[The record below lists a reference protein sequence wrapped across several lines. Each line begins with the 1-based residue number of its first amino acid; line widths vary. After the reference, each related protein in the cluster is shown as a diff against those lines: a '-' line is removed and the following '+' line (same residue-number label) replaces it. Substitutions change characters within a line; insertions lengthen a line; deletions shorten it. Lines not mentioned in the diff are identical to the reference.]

1 MPAPRLPRDRSHGS
15 AFWDLRERKTGA
27 MIAVL
32 LRSEWRI
39 MKLHLSGPF
48 GLLAALCGLAQASTN
63 PATGVDAGQLLA
75 PPSNPQAISPLL
87 DRASTQGGQLT
98 LSWNDDLL
106 HDLGLDRVG
115 AQRGGVNRDRV
126 LRRFTLSADTRFEVD
141 AIDLNVRGLAG
152 GSGTLLAREQFR
164 FDGQRIDWNQPGLS
178 VRPGAE
184 PRIDLRNGKGEV
196 LFYIDKIM
204 YEFVDQGRTFRI
216 RSADIV
222 ISALLAEKLG
232 RPQIAD
238 LAVGE
243 IKLLAP
249 VENWIAAKAIRAAGA
264 PYWPGDPVTD
274 QADAPPGAVWQA
286 DVFMKSFTG
295 AVMRCGIC
303 DANNQNCSA
312 VGCDG
317 PAGAALGKVVFAP
330 SSTLTNNRN
339 RGSLLATVNDP
350 LGTSSA
356 LYGADVP
363 WYDKFTS
370 SPTNNAN
377 FDYPYLNFDQH
388 PNLIWNLYRRDADGS
403 ITQVGRS
410 GMKHAFLTTN
420 QNPTSPDDSCGTENG
435 SHVLGRACQ
444 DTYGTSNN
452 DASGDLGPKSELI
465 AGFGVWG
472 RCGSV
477 FDADC
482 NGSESPPSGAFGN
495 RMLVDEAD
503 LPAATGGISYLFES
517 WYIVRDD
524 INIYNTMANR
534 GVVPSWTGSNWA
546 INNSGDPF
554 ALGPAI
560 DRWLPAGTV
569 TASAVNRELDI
580 KRSTVA
586 GSTAGET
593 IYESGHSKIAV
604 KVTDLLNGTWRYDYA
619 LMNFDYARAATTGVE
634 SNHTLRVLRNHG
646 FNSFSVPHGAG
657 VSILSAVYA
666 DGDVIRPDWTL
677 VDDGSSLT
685 WTAPSAAAS
694 LDWGVMTRFSVIANV
709 PPVGASLTLGVSEPG
724 TPASYS
730 VSSLGIGTP
739 GVLFQNGFE

>member
-1 MPAPRLPRDRSHGS
+1 
-15 AFWDLRERKTGA
+15 
-27 MIAVL
+27 
-32 LRSEWRI
+32 
-39 MKLHLSGPF
+39 MKLHLLGPL
-48 GLLAALCGLAQASTN
+48 GLSFLLCGLAQASTN
-63 PATGVDAGQLLA
+63 PATTVEADQLLS
-75 PPSNPQAISPLL
+75 PPSNPEAISPRL
-87 DRASTQGGQLT
+87 DRASTLGGDFL
-98 LSWNDDLL
+98 LLWNDDLL
-106 HDLGLDRVG
+106 HDLGLDRIG
-115 AQRGGVNRDRV
+115 ARRGGVNQDRQA
-126 LRRFTLSADTRFEVD
+126 RRFALSADSGFEVD
-141 AIDLNVRGLAG
+141 AVDLNVRGLAG
-152 GSGTLLAREQFR
+152 GSGRLLAAETFVAAGR
-164 FDGQRIDWNQPGLS
+164 RIVWRNPELR

-184 PRIDLRNGKGEV
+184 PRIDLADGKGEV

-232 RPQIAD
+232 RPRIAG

-249 VENWIAAKAIRAAGA
+249 VANWIAAKAVRAAGA

-274 QADAPPGAVWQA
+274 QAGAPPGATWQA
-286 DVFMKSFTG
+286 DVFMKTFTG
-295 AVMRCGIC
+295 AVMRCGTC

-339 RGSLLATVNDP
+339 RGSALPTVNDP

-363 WYDKFTS
+363 WYEKFTS
-370 SPTNNAN
+370 SPVNNAN
-377 FDYPYLNFDQH
+377 FDYPHLNFDQH

-420 QNPTSPDDSCGTENG
+420 SPPSAPGGTCGTENG
-435 SHVLGRACQ
+435 NHVLGIACQ
-444 DTYGTSNN
+444 DTYGTGNN

-465 AGFGVWG
+465 AGFGIWG

-477 FDADC
+477 FDANCD
-482 NGSESPPSGAFGN
+482 GIQIEPSGSFSN

-503 LPAATGGISYLFES
+503 LPSATGGVSYLFES
-517 WYIVRDD
+517 WYVVRDD

-534 GVVPSWTGSNWA
+534 GVVPSWGGSSWSIQNTGDA
-546 INNSGDPF
+546 F

-569 TASAVNRELDI
+569 SATAVNRELDI
-580 KRSTVA
+580 KRSTSA
-586 GSTAGET
+586 GATAGET
-593 IYESGHSKIAV
+593 LYESGHSKIAV
-604 KVTDLLNGTWRYDYA
+604 KVTDLQNGTWRYDYA
-619 LMNFDYARAATTGVE
+619 VMNFDYARAATTGVE
-634 SNHTLRVLRNHG
+634 SNHTLRVLRNRG
-646 FNSFSVPHGAG
+646 FNSFSVPHGPG
-657 VSILSAVYA
+657 VSISSAVYA
-666 DGDVIRPDWTL
+666 DGDVVRPDWIL
-677 VDDGSSLT
+677 VDDGNRLT
-685 WTAPSAAAS
+685 WTAPSSAAS

-709 PPVGASLTLGVSEPG
+709 PPVGGSVMLGVTEPG
-724 TPASYS
+724 TPTSYS
-730 VSSLGIGTP
+730 ISSLAIGTP